1 MSHIHI
7 PAHHTCL
14 LFLRFDAEL
23 NAARDE
29 TSQERIAKEQLSR
42 EKNTMKG
49 EMDLLQQ
56 ELNVSLF

>member
-1 MSHIHI
+1 
-7 PAHHTCL
+7 